1 MDYSV
6 KFTLSFAA
14 RILVY
19 IGIMFLLNAIFMYD
33 AQNPTVTGKFGE
45 VSMTE
50 IAQEVFLFISGI
62 LFIFIGRYNRD
73 LIPIANLISI
83 FFFMSFI
90 REFNNYIPFWFYL
103 VLPLMILFFYLLYR
117 DRKSIFAS
125 VHKFLEIPYTAYFV
139 SGFLITYVFSRLFGR
154 SKFWK
159 ALLETDYNRWAKNA
173 AEEGIELLGCT
184 FFFIASV
191 EIFLAVIRKRKQTE
205 KA

>member
-1 MDYSV
+1 MGYSV
-6 KFTLSFAA
+6 KFSLSFAA

-19 IGIMFLLNAIFMYD
+19 VGIMFLLNAIFMYD
-33 AQNPTVTGKFGE
+33 AQNTTDTGKFGE
-45 VSMTE
+45 ISITE
-50 IAQEVFLFISGI
+50 FTQEVFIFLSGV
-62 LFIFIGRYNRD
+62 LFIFIGRNNRD
-73 LIPIANLISI
+73 LTPIANLISI

-103 VLPLMILFFYLLYR
+103 VLPFMVLFFYLIYR
-117 DRKSIFAS
+117 DRKKIFAS
-125 VHKFLEIPYTAYFV
+125 AQKFLEIPYTAYFV
-139 SGFLITYVFSRLFGR
+139 TGFLITFVFSRLFGR
-154 SKFWK
+154 SKFWE

-173 AEEGIELLGCT
+173 AEEGIELLGYT

>member
-1 MDYSV
+1 MNYSV
-6 KFTLSFAA
+6 KFTLSYAA
-14 RILVY
+14 RIFVY

-33 AQNPTVTGKFGE
+33 AQNPTSTGKFGE

-50 IAQEVFLFISGI
+50 FTQEVFLFLSGV

-73 LIPIANLISI
+73 LTPIANLISI

-103 VLPLMILFFYLLYR
+103 VLPLIILFFYLLFR
-117 DRKSIFAS
+117 DRKRIFAS
-125 VHKFLEIPYTAYFV
+125 AHKFLEIPYTAYFV
-139 SGFLITYVFSRLFGR
+139 SGFLITFVFSRLFGR
-154 SKFWK
+154 TKFWE

-173 AEEGIELLGCT
+173 AEEGIELLGYT

-191 EIFLAVIRKRKQTE
+191 EIFLAVKRKRKQLE
-205 KA
+205 KE